1 MAAIDLALFLLACA
15 ASPASRALKP
25 VNIVTAYSQTGTP
38 RGIAR
43 IKGFET
49 ISKPHMGLFIRQ
61 PARGIARIKGF
72 ETGDV
77 GLLEPLVAEPRGI
90 ARIKGF
96 ETVCHLNDVAC
107 NGGPRAAS
115 PASRALKREA

>member
-1 MAAIDLALFLLACA
+1 MAAIDLARFLLAARGIARIKGFETCKHRDGILTDRHA
-15 ASPASRALKP
+15 
-25 VNIVTAYSQTGTP
+25 

-61 PARGIARIKGF
+61 PRGIARIKGF

-77 GLLEPLVAEPRGI
+77 GLLEPLVAEP
-90 ARIKGF
+90 
-96 ETVCHLNDVAC
+96 
-107 NGGPRAAS
+107 AAS
-115 PASRALKREA
+115 PASRALKPFVTSTM